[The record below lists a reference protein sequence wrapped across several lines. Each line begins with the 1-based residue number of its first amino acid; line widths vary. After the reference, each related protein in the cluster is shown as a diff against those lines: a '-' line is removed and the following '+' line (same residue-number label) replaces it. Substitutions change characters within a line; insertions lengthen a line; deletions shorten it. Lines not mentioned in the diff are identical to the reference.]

1 MLHRVEWA
9 NLENTVII
17 QIFNGKWSGHDQEI
31 ITQQTFNLAVSVPHT
46 VHVIIDARNVEGF
59 PKVIISDIVP
69 LLEKWVPPNQ
79 GLVIS
84 VGANQFMRSLANLS
98 RLIAPRATQNL
109 HFVRTMEQA
118 WQLLHKEAGVSLPP
132 PPA

>member
-1 MLHRVEWA
+1 MQHRVEWA
-9 NLENTVII
+9 NPEKTVIL
-17 QIFNGKWSGHDQEI
+17 QVFTGKWSSHDQRAISE
-31 ITQQTFNLAVSVPHT
+31 QTFSMSTSVPHT
-46 VHVIIDARNVEGF
+46 VHVIIDSRNADGF
-59 PKVIISDIVP
+59 PKVIISEIGP

-79 GLVIS
+79 GLLIS
-84 VGANQFMRSLANLS
+84 VGANQFMRSLSGLS

-118 WQLLHKEAGVSLPP
+118 WELLFKEAGISP